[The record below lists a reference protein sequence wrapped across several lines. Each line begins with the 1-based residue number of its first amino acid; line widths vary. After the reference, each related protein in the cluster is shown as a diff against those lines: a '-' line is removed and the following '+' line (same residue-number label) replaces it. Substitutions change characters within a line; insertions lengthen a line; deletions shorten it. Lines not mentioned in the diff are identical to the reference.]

1 MRHNLPA
8 LPAFLLRFQTGVL
21 PCRVGLPPLVDE
33 AGCMCCS
40 VSTGPDAVRGRPL
53 HSSQLYDERLGVW
66 IPAQG
71 LKLGRQNLG
80 ACSVGSGVVALG
92 GMVAGKVVSSC
103 EQLRLPDEVGGE
115 EALALLLGQ
124 AEWTPMPDLPVSLS
138 PKLAK

>member
-1 MRHNLPA
+1 
-8 LPAFLLRFQTGVL
+8 
-21 PCRVGLPPLVDE
+21 
-33 AGCMCCS
+33 MCCS

-53 HSSQLYDERLGVW
+53 HSSELYDERLGVW

-92 GMVAGKVVSSC
+92 GLVAGKVVSSC
-103 EQLRLPDEVGGE
+103 EQLQLPDEVGGE

-124 AEWTPMPDLPVSLS
+124 AEWTPMPDLPVRLSRQRLS
-138 PKLAK
+138 PRSRRQPSQR

>member
-1 MRHNLPA
+1 
-8 LPAFLLRFQTGVL
+8 
-21 PCRVGLPPLVDE
+21 
-33 AGCMCCS
+33 MCCS

-53 HSSQLYDERLGVW
+53 HSSELYDERLGVW

-92 GMVAGKVVSSC
+92 GMVSGKVVSSC
-103 EQLRLPDEVGGE
+103 EQLQLPDEVGGE

-124 AEWTPMPDLPVSLS
+124 AEWTPMPDLPVRLWSAVFRVG
-138 PKLAK
+138 KTQ